1 MSTIEGSGFIYP
13 KVPAAR
19 ENHAKLMI
27 IDDELY
33 VVGSDNLYPGHL
45 SEFNY
50 VVEGK
55 KAVEELITKYWQ
67 QVWKYSSP
75 HVFPKLNQDL
85 YCSSGNTN

>member
-1 MSTIEGSGFIYP
+1 
-13 KVPAAR
+13 
-19 ENHAKLMI
+19 MI

-33 VVGSDNLYPGHL
+33 VVGSDNLDPGHL

-50 VVEGK
+50 VIEGK
-55 KAVEELITKYWQ
+55 NAVEELIAEYWQ

-85 YCSSGNTN
+85 YCSSGNAN